1 MYEYDTDLDAHKRGD
16 EPMTNLIF
24 LLFRSICPVIQ
35 LVLLEQLEVVADL
48 GDEAVGWWP
57 LPGNPGGGGFLAPTP
72 ISLSLSLSLSRRIA
86 L

>member
-1 MYEYDTDLDAHKRGD
+1 MYEYDTDLDDHKRGD

-57 LPGNPGGGGFLAPTP
+57 LPGSNTD
-72 ISLSLSLSLSRRIA
+72 LSLSLFSIFRRIA